1 MITKR
6 LALFLLLFCL
16 NFLTLQAQSTKAWTR
31 WWWMG
36 SAVSKAGIKAQ
47 LTAFQQAGIGGVE
60 ITPIYGVKGQEE
72 NFLPFLSPQYLEM
85 LEYTTHLA
93 DSLGMGVDMVLGTGW
108 PYGGPQVEPEHAA
121 KRLEHQSFEV
131 KAGETFDQ
139 VLNAQNPNSK
149 LEAVVAYGQG
159 DFYLNLGDKV
169 QGDRLLWTADR
180 DVKVYAVYEAK
191 TGQKVKRAA
200 PGGEGYTLDHYS
212 RAAFTDYVVLYDE
225 KLKASIRAIFN
236 DSFEVYGA
244 DFTLGFFD
252 VFEKLRGYDLK
263 PYLNLLIEKVDSEL
277 ANRVRS
283 DYRETL
289 GDLLKVEFDR
299 PWTAWAHSKGFLTKL
314 QAHGSPGNLLDLYA
328 SADIPECETFGS
340 MPFDIPGLRRE
351 ESDIRPGDADPMM
364 LKFSSSAAHMTGK
377 PLVSSE
383 TFTWLRDHFKT
394 ALSQTKP
401 ELEELFL
408 SGINHIFLHGATYTD
423 PQAEWPGWKFYASVN
438 FSPQLSIW
446 RDASALFNY
455 IENCQRILQSGQP
468 DNEIALY
475 WPVYDNWAKYYEGN
489 TFFQFKIHSLNEW
502 LLETPF
508 YRAGQKLM
516 KEGYSLDFFS
526 DEFLQG
532 ARVENG
538 QIIFPGGSYQAV
550 IVPEVAHMPIETLRK
565 LLELKDSGG
574 QVIFLGKPKSVPGHF
589 DLEQRLT
596 QLKKMNNA
604 VEVSEDLLETLKAE
618 RIMAEMLVD
627 SGLKFIRRK
636 TEEGHSYFLVNHL
649 AQYVDAFVP
658 VNVKSDSYALF
669 DPDTERTGLAQT
681 RTVDGKTLVR
691 IQLKAGKSLFIQTG
705 KSGSTEKWVYWKASG
720 TAKTISGP
728 YQLSFLE
735 GGPSIPAP
743 QKLTELKSWTELNA
757 EAEAFSGTAVYEL
770 SFDKPA
776 GKSDA
781 WLLQLPDVRES
792 ARIYLND
799 EYLGTL
805 WANPFEIVLPEL
817 KDQDNRLRI
826 EVTNLSA
833 NRIRALELSGKEWKI
848 FHEINMVNKDY
859 QPFDAKV
866 WNPMPSGLIGELRI
880 QGMNEDGVR

>member
-1 MITKR
+1 MNLKKTT
-6 LALFLLLFCL
+6 LGSLLLFL
-16 NFLTLQAQSTKAWTR
+16 SIFSLQAQSTKAWTR

-36 SAVSKAGIKAQ
+36 SAVTKDGIKAQ

-60 ITPIYGVKGQEE
+60 ITPIYGVKGQEA

-85 LEYTTHLA
+85 LDYTTHIA

-121 KRLEHQSFEV
+121 TRLEHKAFEL
-131 KAGETFDQ
+131 KAGAAFDQ
-139 VLNAQNPNSK
+139 SLSPEKPDSQLVAVL
-149 LEAVVAYGQG
+149 AYGEEG
-159 DFYLNLGDKV
+159 YYEDLTSKV
-169 QGDRLLWTADR
+169 SGNRLQWTPKQ
-180 DVKVYAVYEAK
+180 DVKVYAIFEAR
-191 TGQKVKRAA
+191 TGQQVKRAA
-200 PGGEGYTLDHYS
+200 PGGEGFTLDHYS
-212 RAAFTDYVVLYDE
+212 RAAFADYVIPYDQ
-225 KLKASIRAIFN
+225 KLKAPIRAIFN

-244 DFTLGFFD
+244 DFTPGFLEAFA
-252 VFEKLRGYDLK
+252 KLRGYDLR
-263 PYLNLLIEKVDSEL
+263 PYLNLLIEKVDSET

-289 GDLLKVEFDR
+289 GELLKVEFDR
-299 PWTAWAHSKGFLTKL
+299 PWTAWANSKGYKTKL

-328 SADIPECETFGS
+328 TADIPECETFGS

-351 ESDIRPGDADPMM
+351 EADIRPGDADPMM

-401 ELEELFL
+401 ELEELLL
-408 SGINHIFLHGATYTD
+408 SGINHIFLHGSTYTD
-423 PQAEWPGWKFYASVN
+423 PVADWPGWKFYASVN

-446 RDASALFNY
+446 RDAPAFFNY
-455 IENCQRILQSGQP
+455 VENSQRILQSGQA

-475 WPVYDNWAKYYEGN
+475 WPVYDNWAKYYEGS

-508 YRAGQKLM
+508 YQTGQALM

-526 DEFLQG
+526 DEFVQT
-532 ARVENG
+532 AQVEDG
-538 QIIFPGGSYQAV
+538 KIYFSGGSYQA
-550 IVPEVAHMPIETLRK
+550 IVVPAVDHMPLETLAK
-565 LLELKDSGG
+565 LQELKKSGG
-574 QVIFLGKPKSVPGHF
+574 RVIFLGKPQSVPGLL
-589 DLEQRLT
+589 DLEERMA
-596 QLKKMNNA
+596 QLKKLNEGL
-604 VEVSEDLLETLKAE
+604 EVSGDLMDDLAAQGILPES
-618 RIMAEMLVD
+618 LVE

-636 TEEGHSYFLVNHL
+636 TEQGHAYFLVNHL
-649 AQYVDAFVP
+649 AKDVDAFVP
-658 VNVKSDSYALF
+658 LNASSQQFSLY
-669 DPDTERTGLAQT
+669 DPDTEQLGIAA
-681 RTVDGKTLVR
+681 VKSEGGKQFVR
-691 IQLKAGKSLFIQTG
+691 VQLKAGKSLFVLTG
-705 KSGSTEKWVYWKASG
+705 KSPASG
-720 TAKTISGP
+720 TWTYWKKSGSPQSIPGP
-728 YQLSFLE
+728 YQLSFLDS
-735 GGPSIPAP
+735 GPSLPAP
-743 QKLTELKSWTELNA
+743 ESLSNLQSWTSLNS
-757 EAEAFSGTAVYEL
+757 EAEAFSGTAAYEIN
-770 SFDKPA
+770 FDKPA
-776 GKSDA
+776 GRSDA

-792 ARIYLND
+792 ARVYLND
-799 EYLGTL
+799 KYLGTL

-817 KDQDNRLRI
+817 KDRDNRLRI

-866 WNPMPSGLIGELRI
+866 WEPMPSGLIGEIRI
-880 QGMNEDGVR
+880 QGLLKD

>member
-1 MITKR
+1 MSHKIPG
-6 LALFLLLFCL
+6 LFLLLFL
-16 NFLTLQAQSTKAWTR
+16 NFFTLHAQSTKAWTR

-36 SAVSKAGIKAQ
+36 SAVSKSGIKAQ
-47 LTAFQQAGIGGVE
+47 LTAFHEAGIGGVE
-60 ITPIYGVKGQEE
+60 ITPIYGVKGQED
-72 NFLPFLSPQYLEM
+72 NFLPFLSPEYLEM

-121 KRLEHQSFEV
+121 KRLEHQAFEL

-139 VLNAQNPNSK
+139 VLSAQNPNSK
-149 LEAVVAYGQG
+149 LEAVLAYGQG
-159 DFYLNLGDKV
+159 DFFLDLSDKV
-169 QGDRLLWTADR
+169 QEDRLLWTADR

-200 PGGEGYTLDHYS
+200 PGGEGFTLDHYS
-212 RAAFTDYVVLYDE
+212 RAAFVDYVVPYDE
-225 KLKASIRAIFN
+225 KLKAPIRAIFN

-244 DFTLGFFD
+244 DFTPGFFD

-277 ANRVRS
+277 AKRVRS

-299 PWTAWAHSKGFLTKL
+299 PWTDWAHSKGFLTKL

-328 SADIPECETFGS
+328 TADIPECETFGS

-408 SGINHIFLHGATYTD
+408 SGINHIFLHGSTYTD

-438 FSPQLSIW
+438 FSPQLSFW
-446 RDASALFNY
+446 RDAPALFNY
-455 IENCQRILQSGQP
+455 VENCQLILQSGQP

-574 QVIFLGKPKSVPGHF
+574 RVIFLGKPESVPGQF
-589 DLEQRLT
+589 DLEQRLA
-596 QLKKMNNA
+596 QLEKLNNA
-604 VEVSEDLLETLKAE
+604 VEVSEDLLESLKAE
-618 RIMAEMLVD
+618 RIMPEMLVE

-636 TEEGHSYFLVNHL
+636 TAEGHSYYLVNHL
-649 AQYVDAFVP
+649 SNDLDTFIP
-658 VNVKSDSYALF
+658 INVESVHFSLF
-669 DPDTERTGLAQT
+669 DPDTGQAGVAETKEEG
-681 RTVDGKTLVR
+681 GKTFVR
-691 IQLKAGKSLFIQTG
+691 VQLKAGKALFVLTG
-705 KSGSTEKWVYWKASG
+705 QSGVGEGWKYWKPTGLAQIV
-720 TAKTISGP
+720 KGP
-728 YQLSFLE
+728 YQLSFID
-735 GGPSIPAP
+735 GVPSLPSP
-743 QKLTELKSWTELNA
+743 ESLTELRSWTELNA
-757 EAEAFSGTAVYEL
+757 GTEAFSGTAAYEM

-776 GKSDA
+776 GKADA
-781 WLLQLPDVRES
+781 WMLQLPDVRES
-792 ARIYLND
+792 ARVYLNGK
-799 EYLGTL
+799 YLGTL
-805 WANPFEIVLPEL
+805 WANPFEILLPEL
-817 KDQDNRLRI
+817 KEGNNLLRI

-859 QPFDAKV
+859 QPFDAKA
-866 WNPMPSGLIGELRI
+866 WNPMPSGLIGEIRI
-880 QGMNEDGVR
+880 QGMVRK